1 MKENFLIY
9 TALNDGL
16 RERVTRED
24 CDASEQAG
32 IIDRTL
38 LPVLATGRGWADS
51 RKSGYTVT
59 GQIKSNSASFVLL
72 DEGVPV
78 AVLAVC
84 LKAKASAAMWD
95 WIKAHAVTP
104 LPNTGE
110 APPPAWA
117 ALRYD
122 VPEAAL
128 PPWLDWWAKHVAFA
142 LLTRNGW

>member
-1 MKENFLIY
+1 MNTNFLIY
-9 TALNDGL
+9 AALNDGL

-38 LPVLATGRGWADS
+38 LPVLTTGTGWADS
-51 RKSGYTVT
+51 RRSSYTVT
-59 GQIKSNSASFVLL
+59 GEIKTNAATFQLL

-84 LKAKASAAMWD
+84 LKAKASTAMWQ
-95 WIKAHAVTP
+95 WINAHAVTA
-104 LPNTGE
+104 LPDNGV

-122 VPEAAL
+122 VPELAQ
-128 PPWLDWWAKHVAFA
+128 PSWLDWWAKHVAYA
-142 LLTRNGW
+142 LLTREGW

>member
-1 MKENFLIY
+1 MNY
-9 TALNDGL
+9 VQYVVLNDGL
-16 RERVTRED
+16 RVRVTHDD
-24 CDASEQAG
+24 CDAVEQAG

-38 LPVLATGRGWADS
+38 LPVLATGQGWADS

-59 GQIKSNSASFVLL
+59 GQIKSNSASLQLL
-72 DEGVPV
+72 DAGVPV
-78 AVLAVC
+78 ATLAVC
-84 LKAKASAAMWD
+84 LKAKASAAMWE

-104 LPNTGE
+104 LLDTGE

-128 PPWLDWWAKHVAFA
+128 PSWLDWWAKHVAFA
-142 LLTRNGW
+142 LLTREGW